1 MGLHIMSQTVNSH
14 LFSKIIS
21 WSHLSPPVKSWWFSD
36 KKSKTPRWEIVCLVV
51 DRLAFIKNLHT
62 SKLRC
67 IFGES
72 YFLILMVF
80 MSLDSLVFG
89 GSPEVKKLCIV
100 NQGWR
105 GPGLKRPC
113 SASDRGSLTWGMQ
126 MFQKGMGMP
135 SWCAWNK
142 VKICAFFAASPWLA
156 IKKRKEWLNDWSVIL
171 LSSHFSFSYVR
182 TIPSWR
188 DLPRCFKSADQ
199 SSTQLLK
206 SGFRI
211 CISTED
217 DHQPI

>member
-1 MGLHIMSQTVNSH
+1 MDSLKFCHVHINEYNVCLYMGIHKMSQTVNSH

-21 WSHLSPPVKSWWFSD
+21 WSHLSLWKAGLQRQ
-36 KKSKTPRWEIVCLVV
+36 KSKTPRWEIVCLVV

-80 MSLDSLVFG
+80 MSLVFG
-89 GSPEVKKLCIV
+89 ASPEVKKLCIV
-100 NQGWR
+100 NQGGR

-113 SASDRGSLTWGMQ
+113 SASDRGSLTSGMQ

-142 VKICAFFAASPWLA
+142 VKICAFFNASPWLA
-156 IKKRKEWLNDWSVIL
+156 RK
-171 LSSHFSFSYVR
+171 
-182 TIPSWR
+182 
-188 DLPRCFKSADQ
+188 
-199 SSTQLLK
+199 
-206 SGFRI
+206 
-211 CISTED
+211 
-217 DHQPI
+217 